1 MSLTLDGT
9 SGITATSVVA
19 NSATG
24 IGYTTGSGGSVTQ
37 LTSKATNLT
46 LNTLSGQITMNNAAL
61 ASGATV
67 SFTCTNSSI
76 SSTDTV
82 NVQVAQ
88 GSYTPSNY
96 RVNAYPTNGNFIIA
110 VTNWSGGSLS
120 EAIVLNFAII
130 KGASS

>member
-37 LTSKATNLT
+37 LTSKATSVT

-61 ASGATV
+61 GAGGIV
-67 SFTCTNSSI
+67 SFTVTNSFVAN
-76 SSTDTV
+76 TDTILLASV
-82 NVQVAQ
+82 TSSAT
-88 GSYTPSNY
+88 YTVILQSLSAGQFVV
-96 RVNAYPTNGNFIIA
+96 R
-110 VTNWSGGSLS
+110 VTNISGGSLS
-120 EAIVLNFAII
+120 DALPINFAII
-130 KGASS
+130 KGATS